1 MRLMLE
7 LWFDED
13 DPRHFGLLRDVI
25 AGEYPHHSRL
35 IQAVTPGHFC
45 ISVGVEPEAERLLSD
60 VIPSLPGLRRLHGTL
75 VSGRWFNAAAI
86 GDKTSPSTYVVDI
99 TSHAGQAEQVGAYLF
114 ERDYHEYLPLIGA
127 VKLTSSGVLLL
138 AVDVDWDA
146 TRLVLEQHPGVV
158 ELRAVHLRTSALI
171 R

>member
-1 MRLMLE
+1 MLE
-7 LWFDED
+7 LWFDEERPPSFD
-13 DPRHFGLLRDVI
+13 FLRDVI

-35 IQAVTPGHFC
+35 IQAVEPGHFC
-45 ISVGVEPEAERLLSD
+45 ISVGVEPEVERLVSE
-60 VIPSLPGLRRLHGTL
+60 VIPALPGLQLLHGTL
-75 VSGRWFNAAAI
+75 VSGRWFNAESI
-86 GDKTSPSTYVVDI
+86 GDEASCSTYVVDI
-99 TSHAGQAEQVGAYLF
+99 TSHAGQAEKVGAFLF

-138 AVDVDWDA
+138 AIDVNWDA
-146 TRLVLEQHPGVV
+146 TRLVLEQHSGVI